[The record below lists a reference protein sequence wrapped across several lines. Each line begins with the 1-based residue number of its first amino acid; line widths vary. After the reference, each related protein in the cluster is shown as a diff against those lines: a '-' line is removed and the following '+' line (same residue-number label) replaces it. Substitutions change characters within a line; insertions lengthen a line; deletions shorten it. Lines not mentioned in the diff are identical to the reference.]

1 MDNRPIRVLHVLGRT
16 DMGGAEN
23 RIMDLYRSIDRNRVQ
38 FDFMV
43 HTTERCFFDDE
54 IESLGGHVYR
64 VPRYNA
70 KNHFDYIKAW
80 DLFFEKHPEIEVV
93 HGHMTSTAGIYL
105 PIAKK
110 HGVRL
115 TIAHTRSAGVPQGI
129 KGIMTKVL
137 RKGLYKKVDLCLACS
152 KIAGIN
158 SFGKKAFDEGYV
170 KIIPNAIDTARFKF
184 DENMRNG
191 IRQELGIKASTFVV
205 GHVGRFHYAKNH
217 DFLIKVF
224 SEIRKLIA
232 DSKLV
237 LVGDGELKV
246 QIAEWIKACGIEDDV
261 ILTGTRKNVEDYYQA
276 FDYFVFPSR
285 YEGLPGTVVEA
296 QTSGLRCLIS
306 DSVTD
311 EVMITDLT
319 ESKSLDDPPLE
330 WAKKIVSNKD
340 YTRASRTEEVRRK
353 GFDSESQID
362 YYTELYIGGNKEKR

>member
-1 MDNRPIRVLHVLGRT
+1 MSIRPIRVLHVFGRT

-23 RIMDLYRSIDRNRVQ
+23 RIMDLYRHIDRNVIQ

-43 HTTERCFFDDE
+43 HTKDRCYFDDE

-64 VPRYNA
+64 VSRYNV
-70 KNHFDYIKAW
+70 KNHFAYKQEW
-80 DLFFEKHPEIEVV
+80 EKFFKEHEEITVV

-105 PIAKK
+105 PIAKES
-110 HGVRL
+110 GVRL
-115 TIAHTRSAGVPQGI
+115 TIAHTRSAGVPKGI
-129 KGIMTKVL
+129 KGIVTRIL
-137 RKGLYKKVDLCLACS
+137 RKGLHKRADLCLACS
-152 KIAGIN
+152 KIAGVN
-158 SFGKKAFDEGYV
+158 TFGNKAFNEGTV
-170 KIIPNAIDTARFKF
+170 KVIPNAIETKRFSYDKTI
-184 DENMRNG
+184 RNG
-191 IRQELGIKASTFVV
+191 IREKLGIKASTFVI

-217 DFLIKVF
+217 EFLIKVF
-224 SEIRKLIA
+224 WEIKKLIA

-246 QIAEWIKACGIEDDV
+246 RIVEWIKAYGIEDDV

-311 EVMITDLT
+311 EVMITDLAEARSLT
-319 ESKSLDDPPLE
+319 ASPSEWSKRVV
-330 WAKKIVSNKD
+330 ATKD
-340 YTRASRTEEVRRK
+340 YTRTSHAEEVKSK
-353 GFDSESQID
+353 GFDLESQID
-362 YYTELYIGGNKEKR
+362 YYTNLYLDK

>member
-1 MDNRPIRVLHVLGRT
+1 M
-16 DMGGAEN
+16 
-23 RIMDLYRSIDRNRVQ
+23 
-38 FDFMV
+38 
-43 HTTERCFFDDE
+43 
-54 IESLGGHVYR
+54 
-64 VPRYNA
+64 
-70 KNHFDYIKAW
+70 
-80 DLFFEKHPEIEVV
+80 
-93 HGHMTSTAGIYL
+93 
-105 PIAKK
+105 
-110 HGVRL
+110 
-115 TIAHTRSAGVPQGI
+115 
-129 KGIMTKVL
+129 
-137 RKGLYKKVDLCLACS
+137 
-152 KIAGIN
+152 
-158 SFGKKAFDEGYV
+158 
-170 KIIPNAIDTARFKF
+170 
-184 DENMRNG
+184 
-191 IRQELGIKASTFVV
+191 V

-217 DFLIKVF
+217 EFLIKVF

-306 DSVTD
+306 DSITD

>member
-1 MDNRPIRVLHVLGRT
+1 MDNKPIRVLHVLGRL

-23 RIMDLYRSIDRNRVQ
+23 RIMDLYRKIDRNLVQ
-38 FDFMV
+38 FDFMI
-43 HTTERCFFDDE
+43 HTTDKCFFNDE
-54 IESLGGHVYR
+54 IESLGGHIYS
-64 VPRYNA
+64 VPRYFI
-70 KNHFDYIKAW
+70 KNHLEYTKAW
-80 DLFFEKHPEIEVV
+80 DKFFTEHPEIEVV

-115 TIAHTRSAGVPQGI
+115 TIAHTRSAGVPQGV
-129 KGIMTKVL
+129 KGAMTKVL
-137 RKGLYKKVDLCLACS
+137 RKGLYKKADLCLACS

-184 DENMRNG
+184 DENMRNE

-217 DFLIKVF
+217 EFLIKVF

-306 DSVTD
+306 DSITD

>member
-1 MDNRPIRVLHVLGRT
+1 
-16 DMGGAEN
+16 MGGAEN
-23 RIMDLYRSIDRNRVQ
+23 RIMDLYRSIDRNRIQ

-43 HTTERCFFDDE
+43 HTTKRCFFDDE
-54 IESLGGHVYR
+54 IESLGGNVYR

-70 KNHFDYIKAW
+70 KNHFEYIKAW

-137 RKGLYKKVDLCLACS
+137 RTGLYKKADLCLACS

-158 SFGKKAFDEGYV
+158 SFGKRAFDEGYV

-184 DENMRNG
+184 DENMRNRM
-191 IRQELGIKASTFVV
+191 RQELGVKASTFVV

-217 DFLIKVF
+217 EFLIKVF

-276 FDYFVFPSR
+276 FDCFVFPSR

-311 EVMITDLT
+311 EVMITDLA
-319 ESKSLDDPPLE
+319 ESKSLTEEPAE
-330 WAKKIVSNKD
+330 WAKRVVMTKD
-340 YTRASRTEEVRRK
+340 YTRTSRAEEVKSK

-362 YYTELYIGGNKEKR
+362 YYTNLYLGR